1 MFDTGVSMTMTHV
14 LSDRADGG
22 THIEIRVAKPEPEL
36 MERFGQLTPLLEQS
50 MQASGA
56 TLVEQLNETSA
67 LLRATQATEPAL
79 PASAGRF
86 VTQPLSH

>member
-1 MFDTGVSMTMTHV
+1 
-14 LSDRADGG
+14 
-22 THIEIRVAKPEPEL
+22 

-86 VTQPLSH
+86 VTQPVSH